1 MDRRKLGVGLMV
13 LAIGLLLMAGT
24 ASARGSLTKP
34 LAVGGEEA
42 GTCQIKNAQDSFV
55 AQGEFDN
62 EATVADVIEVGC
74 DPFEYGTGST
84 VTVIASQLFSRCGGD
99 ISWYVPNTYGGD
111 EWEHYSGRSTE
122 LSLDA
127 DGNATVALIAGP
139 HCQAGGS
146 LVSVHEDE
154 EPFETFT
161 TEFSVLPP
169 NDTTEGVT
177 TIPSSQIEDAG
188 SSAVATIVE
197 AEFTG
202 GSEKYVRI
210 GSEELYRRCRND
222 PHLNWVSEDG
232 YVTEDAS
239 EINGEDYNAL
249 QLDDNGNGFVL
260 ALGDS
265 SCSPGSSLVEA
276 DLEDK
281 PFTTATTTFTVE
293 SPKPRKENP

>member
-13 LAIGLLLMAGT
+13 LAIGLMLMAGT
-24 ASARGSLTKP
+24 ASARGTLTKP
-34 LAVGGEEA
+34 LAAGEEA
-42 GTCQIKNAQDSFV
+42 GTCQIKNAQNSFV
-55 AQGEFDN
+55 AQGEFSN
-62 EATVADVIEVGC
+62 EATVADVIEIGC

-84 VTVIASQLFSRCGGD
+84 ISVVASQLYSRCGGD
-99 ISWYVPNTYGGD
+99 ISWYVPNYYEGSDYGT
-111 EWEHYSGRSTE
+111 YSGRSVE
-122 LSLDA
+122 LALDA

-169 NDTTEGVT
+169 NDTPQGVT
-177 TIPSSQIEDAG
+177 TIPASQIEDSG

-197 AEFTG
+197 TEFTN
-202 GSEKYVRI
+202 GSEKHVRV

-222 PHLNWVSEDG
+222 PHLVFVGENRSVVSD
-232 YVTEDAS
+232 TS
-239 EINGEDYNAL
+239 EINGDSYDPIE
-249 QLDDNGNGFVL
+249 LDNNGNGFVL

-265 SCSPGSSLVEA
+265 SCSPGASLIEA

-281 PFTTATTTFTVE
+281 PFTTATTNFTIE
-293 SPKPRKENP
+293 SPKPRKAEP